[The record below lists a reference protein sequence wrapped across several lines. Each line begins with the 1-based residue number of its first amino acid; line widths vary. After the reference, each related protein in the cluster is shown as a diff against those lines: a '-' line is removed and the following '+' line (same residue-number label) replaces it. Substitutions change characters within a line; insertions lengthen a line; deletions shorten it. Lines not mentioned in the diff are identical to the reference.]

1 MITTENNKPLDSI
14 ALELEKIQNALSSTV
29 NAKVYDDK
37 KTKLAAVLVIIYG
50 PEPSILM
57 TERSK
62 TMDCHAGEISFPGG
76 RWQHDDT
83 DLLST
88 ALRETR
94 EEIGVDVSREQIIG
108 QLKPVT
114 TLNSGFTIA
123 PFITLQEKVPLIIPN
138 SEIESVLKIPL
149 IPLLKTMDGDK
160 DPAHQSIQEMFTFKF
175 QNYLIW
181 GASARMLNQITIML
195 SSNGLL

>member
-1 MITTENNKPLDSI
+1 MITTENNESLVGI
-14 ALELEKIQNALSSTV
+14 ALDLEKIKNALSSTI
-29 NAKVYDDK
+29 NAKVHDDK

-62 TMDCHAGEISFPGG
+62 TMDHHAGEISFPGG
-76 RWQHDDT
+76 RWQCDDA

-88 ALRETR
+88 ALRETS
-94 EEIGVDVSREQIIG
+94 EEMGVDIPREQIVG

-114 TLNSGFTIA
+114 TLNSGYTIA
-123 PFITLQEKVPLIIPN
+123 PFITIQEKIPLITPN
-138 SEIESVLKIPL
+138 HEIESVLKIPL
-149 IPLLKTMDGDK
+149 VPLLKTMDGDK
-160 DPAHQSIQEMFTFKF
+160 DPAHRSIQEMFIFKF

-181 GASARMLNQITIML
+181 GASARMLNQITVAL

>member
-1 MITTENNKPLDSI
+1 MD
-14 ALELEKIQNALSSTV
+14 LEKIKNALSSTI
-29 NAKVYDDK
+29 NAKVHDDK

-62 TMDCHAGEISFPGG
+62 TMDHHAGEISFPGG
-76 RWQHDDT
+76 RWQYDDA

-94 EEIGVDVSREQIIG
+94 EEVGVDIQREQIVG

-114 TLNSGFTIA
+114 TLNSGYTIA
-123 PFITLQEKVPLIIPN
+123 PFITIQEKIPLITPN
-138 SEIESVLKIPL
+138 HEIESVLKIPL

-160 DPAHQSIQEMFTFKF
+160 DPAHRSIQEMFIFKF

-181 GASARMLNQITIML
+181 GASARMLNQITVAL